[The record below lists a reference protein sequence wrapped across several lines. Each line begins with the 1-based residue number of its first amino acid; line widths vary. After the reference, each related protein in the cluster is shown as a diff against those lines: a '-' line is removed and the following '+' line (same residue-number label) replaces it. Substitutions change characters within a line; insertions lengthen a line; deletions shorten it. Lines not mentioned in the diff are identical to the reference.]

1 MTNEMRKTGAEDTP
15 EASRSTSHSTSHST
29 SLRPRVKVAEILA
42 GQREAILE
50 HNGQDYLLRIT
61 ANGRLILTK

>member
-1 MTNEMRKTGAEDTP
+1 MTDDFDKRGAADAR
-15 EASRSTSHSTSHST
+15 EAHHSTSQ
-29 SLRPRVKVAEILA
+29 RPRVRVTDILA